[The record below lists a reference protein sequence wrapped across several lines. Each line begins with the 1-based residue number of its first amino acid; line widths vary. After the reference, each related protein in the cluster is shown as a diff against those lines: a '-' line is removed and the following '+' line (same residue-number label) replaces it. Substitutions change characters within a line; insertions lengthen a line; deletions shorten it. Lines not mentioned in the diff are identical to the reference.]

1 MEGEMNK
8 KILIVDDQSFI
19 RTLLEFT
26 LERLADQGV
35 ELLVAADGEKA
46 LELALR
52 ENPELILL
60 DVAMPNLD
68 GYEVCERVRASGSNA
83 YVIMLTARG
92 QAKDHQRGVDVGANE
107 YITKPFNPDYILKQ
121 AVNILGLNV

>member
-1 MEGEMNK
+1 MSK

-68 GYEVCERVRASGSNA
+68 GYEVCERVRASGSDA

-121 AVNILGLNV
+121 AINILGLNV

>member
-1 MEGEMNK
+1 MNK

-26 LERLADQGV
+26 RERLADQGV
-35 ELLVAADGEKA
+35 ELLVAGDGEKA

-60 DVAMPNLD
+60 DVALPNLD

-92 QAKDHQRGVDVGANE
+92 QAKDHQRGVDVGADE

>member
-1 MEGEMNK
+1 MNK

>member
-1 MEGEMNK
+1 MNK

-35 ELLVAADGEKA
+35 ELLVAGDGEKA

-52 ENPELILL
+52 EKPELILL

>member
-1 MEGEMNK
+1 MSK

-52 ENPELILL
+52 ENPDLILL
-60 DVAMPNLD
+60 DVAMPNLN

>member
-1 MEGEMNK
+1 MNK

-26 LERLADQGV
+26 LERLSDQGV
-35 ELLVAADGEKA
+35 ELLVAGDGEKA

-68 GYEVCERVRASGSNA
+68 GYEVCERVRASGSKA

-92 QAKDHQRGVDVGANE
+92 QAKDHQRGVDVGADE

>member
-1 MEGEMNK
+1 MSK

-26 LERLADQGV
+26 LERLEDQGV
-35 ELLVAADGEKA
+35 ELLVASDGEKA

-52 ENPELILL
+52 EDPELILL
-60 DVAMPNLD
+60 DVALPHLD
-68 GYEVCERVRASGSNA
+68 GYEVCERVRASGSSA

-92 QAKDHQRGVDVGANE
+92 QAKDHQRGVDVGADE

-121 AVNILGLNV
+121 AMNILGLNI

>member
-1 MEGEMNK
+1 MSK

-26 LERLADQGV
+26 LERLEDQGV
-35 ELLVAADGEKA
+35 ELLVASDGEKA

-52 ENPELILL
+52 EDPELILL
-60 DVAMPNLD
+60 DVALPHLD

-92 QAKDHQRGVDVGANE
+92 QAKDHQRGVDVGADE

-121 AVNILGLNV
+121 AMNILGLNV

>member
-1 MEGEMNK
+1 MSK

-26 LERLADQGV
+26 LEQLADEGV
-35 ELLVAADGEKA
+35 ELLLASDGDQA

-52 ENPELILL
+52 EEPELILL
-60 DVAMPNLD
+60 DVAMPTVD
-68 GYEVCERVRASGSNA
+68 GYEVCEQVRAAGSHA
-83 YVIMLTARG
+83 YVMMLTARG
-92 QAKDHQRGVDVGANE
+92 QAKDHQRGVEVGADE

-121 AVNILGLNV
+121 AMNILGLNP

>member
-1 MEGEMNK
+1 MSK

-26 LERLADQGV
+26 LERLEDQGV
-35 ELLVAADGEKA
+35 ELLVASDGEKA

-52 ENPELILL
+52 EKPELILL
-60 DVAMPNLD
+60 DVALPHLD

-92 QAKDHQRGVDVGANE
+92 QAKDHQRGVDVGADE

-121 AVNILGLNV
+121 AMNILGLNV

>member
-1 MEGEMNK
+1 MSK

-26 LERLADQGV
+26 LERLEDQGV
-35 ELLVAADGEKA
+35 ELLVASDGEKA

-52 ENPELILL
+52 EDPELILL
-60 DVAMPNLD
+60 DVALPHLD
-68 GYEVCERVRASGSNA
+68 GYEVCERVRASGSDA

-92 QAKDHQRGVDVGANE
+92 QAKDHQRGVDVGADE

-121 AVNILGLNV
+121 AMNILGLNV

>member
-1 MEGEMNK
+1 MNK

-35 ELLVAADGEKA
+35 ELLVAGDGEKA
-46 LELALR
+46 LELALS

-60 DVAMPNLD
+60 DVAMPHLD
-68 GYEVCERVRASGSNA
+68 GYEVCERVRASGSDA

-92 QAKDHQRGVDVGANE
+92 QAKDHQRGVDVGADE

>member
-1 MEGEMNK
+1 MSK

-26 LERLADQGV
+26 LERLEDQGV
-35 ELLVAADGEKA
+35 ELLVASDGEKA

-60 DVAMPNLD
+60 DIALPHLD

-92 QAKDHQRGVDVGANE
+92 QAKDHQRGVDVGADE

-121 AVNILGLNV
+121 AMNILGLNV